1 MQNHKNSI
9 AIIGMSLLLPDAA
22 NQEDF
27 YHNLCDAKD
36 SLTGPTLERLIYASL
51 TPGKAFMP
59 GAYVG
64 RIDQFDHKFFKISKK
79 EAEFMDPVQRI
90 LLELTCASIENAG
103 YAIDDF
109 RNTET
114 AVYLCSNTMF
124 PMVYQM
130 KIEAAYD
137 KPDPAIHTGTL
148 NSMIAG
154 RISYCL
160 GLLGPSMMID
170 CGCSSSLVALNE
182 AVDKLISGAIDT
194 AVVGGLVLKP
204 SAQEVGKEGHLGAAS
219 RSGKSRAFDAEADGI
234 GLGEGG
240 GIILIKRLEDA
251 IRDNDNIQ
259 AIIKGIGI
267 TQDGGRCNS
276 IAAPSPVAQT
286 SAIKKAWARS
296 ESDPS
301 TISYIETH
309 GAGTHLGDV
318 IEIQALTDAFGP
330 GIMSEKICA
339 LGAVKTNIGHIG
351 NAAGIAGLIK
361 AVISLKKRELFPC
374 LHFKTPNPFID
385 FENAPVYVNTEHKKW
400 DTPAGVPRRCGVSS
414 FGLSGTNGHVVL
426 EEFVNPITNLRT
438 QRNAGKG
445 LFLKIAAK
453 TGAAWENYRKQI
465 AEFITQTSNSIEDI
479 LYTLN
484 AGRTD
489 YKCRMGFYAESRE
502 ELLKRLLENTKAPEP
517 FTVKD
522 ELKPVILLFSS
533 GAYSSIF
540 FQKLYAASSFFRV
553 TYDALVRDY
562 GTPTAGSLTETFA
575 IQLALYQQVFESGI
589 PIQTVIGNGIGSVV
603 TQVISGNLTISE
615 AVVLIEQQEVPSS
628 PVDEDKLKKL
638 VNNFIDSNCK
648 IFIDLG
654 ANNVFFDR
662 LSAWNYAPA
671 GLELIPCPDEK
682 YSDPVLSMF
691 ASLYNLGVTPDWK
704 KYYGNINYSRIEAP
718 TYPFERIR
726 CWYEDAIDPAA
737 EAVRY
742 SLYEQS
748 WQINGEECATAIIT
762 AQTFLIFTSNRELAA
777 QFIEQLRLHNNRCI
791 EVLLSD
797 RFKRHSEGYYEID
810 CSNEDDYALLREMLA
825 GEKIELTGLINL
837 GAYAQRCTLSV
848 NNHTQLLENS
858 FIAQYL
864 SAKVF
869 ADFFSKRSFYYSA
882 LTSDAYRISGTDTYT
897 APLHAMTAV
906 LAKSLMAEYP
916 TLNLSCLD
924 LTYNEY
930 TLAEATSLLLR
941 EMSHDNL
948 LRFAA
953 IRKGER
959 FTPVLLSVPADSVVT
974 SKEFLAQNGVYI
986 VTGGASGIG
995 LETCKAIAG
1004 VGPAY
1009 FIIIGRT
1016 ILPPVDQWDNII
1028 AHEKDNASY
1037 ERISALQTLRQ
1048 LGAVVEYHAADAGD
1062 SIAMQ
1067 AVLKHVSKQFRKI
1080 TGIIHAAGL
1089 GNSGTPIRRRGV
1101 ADMKATL
1108 SPKITGT
1115 LVLEEFTRSLQP
1127 DFFLSFSSIAV
1138 LVPSKNSADYS
1149 SANSFE
1155 DAFAHNM
1162 RIAGK
1167 RFIVINWSD
1176 WKETGLAYRKRLL
1189 RSEETIEAREKLVKG
1204 LSNKEGILAIRYAL
1218 ALDKP
1223 QLAVANVDMASFS
1236 VNPFFSINITTG
1248 NRNPVAA
1255 ASQPVAD
1262 KETMLI
1268 QISSDLSE
1276 VEYKL
1281 AIIWHEVLKLD
1292 AIQPDDDFYELGGH
1306 SLNITQMLNKIKKVF
1321 GVTLEMDEM
1330 FYNNT
1335 VRLLAARITEFIAQG
1350 NQDSYEKIEP
1360 LGNLPYYDISHAQ
1373 KRFWILNQQTGKE
1386 AYNVP
1391 AAYIFTG
1398 TLNINALEKAFQLLV
1413 ERHESLRTSFLLVDG
1428 IPKQQIHP
1436 MGSFDLSLPCTGI
1449 QWMADKPEELRQLL
1463 RLEAAVPFN
1472 LEESPLIRIKLFK
1485 IEENRYVF
1493 FMNMHHIVAD
1503 ATSISVIR
1511 NEVLTI
1517 YKAIAEDQELK
1528 LEKLTI
1534 QYKDFAA
1541 WQNQQ
1546 LTGGKVKKYKDYWY
1560 NRLLEATPVIQLPVD
1575 YLTADKKNVQSGKM
1589 RIVIENTQF
1598 TALKKNAEK
1607 NNTSLF
1613 TLALTLFKVLLYK
1626 YTGDA
1631 DLIVGTPVNG
1641 REHNDLDKQVGIY
1654 LNTLLLRTKIDE
1666 NLSFTQ
1672 LLQQVKENTFKD
1684 LAHQLYPYDLL
1695 SEDLKLGQ
1703 FNTGFTWT
1711 VRELAGERMELDF
1724 KIEELP
1730 TGFGVAKNDLW
1741 LFGVEC
1747 KDCLIFEFMY
1757 KAVLFKEETIAL
1769 MAERLH
1775 AIVAQVIENPSQKVK
1790 ELHIKTTL
1798 ELKMERDLE
1807 VFEFNF

>member
-1 MQNHKNSI
+1 MQDQKNSI

-22 NQEDF
+22 NQEEF
-27 YHNLCDAKD
+27 YHNLRDAKD
-36 SLTGPTLERLIYASL
+36 SLTGPSLERLIYASL
-51 TPGKAFMP
+51 APGKAFMP

-79 EAEFMDPVQRI
+79 EAEFMDPAQRI

-124 PMVYQM
+124 SMVYQM
-130 KIEAAYD
+130 KIEAVYD

-160 GLLGPSMMID
+160 GLTGPSLMID
-170 CGCSSSLVALNE
+170 CGCSSSVVALNE
-182 AVDKLISGAIDT
+182 AVDKLIAGSINT

-204 SAQEVGKEGHLGAAS
+204 SAQQVGKEGHLGAAS

-259 AIIKGIGI
+259 AVIRGIGI

-276 IAAPSPVAQT
+276 IAAPSPIAQT

-296 ESDPS
+296 NADPR

-330 GIMSEKICA
+330 ENAGEKICA

-361 AVISLKKRELFPC
+361 AVISLKKKELFPC

-385 FENAPVYVNTEHKKW
+385 FENAPVYVNTEHKQW
-400 DTPAGVPRRCGVSS
+400 DTPAGLPRRCGVSS

-426 EEFVNPITNLRT
+426 EEFIKPAANVKT
-438 QRNAGKG
+438 QGAANAG

-453 TGAAWENYRKQI
+453 TGTAWENYRKQI
-465 AEFITQTSNSIEDI
+465 TEFISQAPYSTEDI

-484 AGRTD
+484 TGRTD

-502 ELLKRLLENTKAPEP
+502 QLVRQLMDCTKAPEP
-517 FTVKD
+517 IPVKD
-522 ELKPVILLFSS
+522 EAKPVVLLFSS
-533 GAYSSIF
+533 GAYSPVI
-540 FQKLYAASSFFRV
+540 FQKLYTTSSYFRL
-553 TYDALVRDY
+553 TYDGIIRDY
-562 GTPTAGSLTETFA
+562 GTPAAGSLTETFA
-575 IQLALYQQVFESGI
+575 IQLALYQQVFQSGI
-589 PIQTVIGNGIGSVV
+589 PVKTVIGNGIGSLV
-603 TQVISGNLTISE
+603 TQVISGNLTIP
-615 AVVLIEQQEVPSS
+615 AALALIEQQQVPSS
-628 PVDEDKLKKL
+628 PVDETKLKKL
-638 VNNFIDSNCK
+638 VSNFIDSNCK
-648 IFIDLG
+648 TFAELG
-654 ANNVFFDR
+654 ADNIFFDK
-662 LSAWNYAPA
+662 LSAWSSAPA
-671 GLELIPCPDEK
+671 GLELIPRPDEK
-682 YSDPVLSMF
+682 YSDPVLAMF
-691 ASLYNLGVTPDWK
+691 TALYNLGISADWK
-704 KYYGNINYSRIEAP
+704 KYYGNKNYSRIEAP

-737 EAVRY
+737 EAVRH
-742 SLYEQS
+742 SLYEQG
-748 WQINGEECATAIIT
+748 WQINAEECATAAIT
-762 AQTFLIFTSNRELAA
+762 DQTFLIFTANRELAA
-777 QFIEQLRLHNNRCI
+777 KLIDQLRLHDNRCI

-810 CSNEDDYALLREMLA
+810 SSNEDDYALLREMLA
-825 GEKIELTGLINL
+825 GDKFDLTGLIHL
-837 GAYAQRCTLSV
+837 GTYVQRCPLSV
-848 NNHTQLLENS
+848 NNHTQLLEKS
-858 FIAQYL
+858 FAAQYL

-869 ADFFSKRSFYYSA
+869 ADNFSKRSFYYAA
-882 LTSDAYRISGTDTYT
+882 LTSDAYRIADTDTYI

-916 TLNLSCLD
+916 SLNISCLD

-930 TLAEATSLLLR
+930 TLAEVTALLLR

-953 IRKGER
+953 IRKGEKY
-959 FTPVLLSVPADSVVT
+959 TPALVSVQAESVDPST
-974 SKEFLAQNGVYI
+974 GFLAENGVYI

-1004 VGPAY
+1004 EGPAH

-1016 ILPPVDQWDNII
+1016 ILPPVEQWDKII
-1028 AHEKDNASY
+1028 ADGKSNASY
-1037 ERISALQTLRQ
+1037 ERILALHTLRQ

-1062 SIAMQ
+1062 ATAMQ
-1067 AVLKHVSKQFRKI
+1067 VVLQHVSTQFAKI

-1089 GNSGTPIRRRGV
+1089 GNSGTSIKQRAV

-1115 LVLEEFTRSLQP
+1115 LVLEEFTRNLQP

-1155 DAFAHNM
+1155 DAFAHQM

-1189 RSEETIEAREKLVKG
+1189 RSEETVEAREKVVKG
-1204 LSNKEGILAIRYAL
+1204 LSNKEGILAIRYAM

-1223 QLAVANVDMASFS
+1223 QIAVANVDMASFS
-1236 VNPFFSINITTG
+1236 VNPFFSVNTTIG
-1248 NRNPVAA
+1248 KVNPEVA
-1255 ASQPVAD
+1255 ASQPVPE
-1262 KETMLI
+1262 KKTMPM
-1268 QISSDLSE
+1268 QSRGDLSE

-1281 AIIWHEVLKLD
+1281 AVIWHEVLKLD
-1292 AIQPDDDFYELGGH
+1292 TVQPDDDFYELGGH

-1335 VRLLAARITEFIAQG
+1335 VRLLAARIEEYIAQG
-1350 NQDSYEKIEP
+1350 NQDIYEKIEP
-1360 LGNLPYYDISHAQ
+1360 LGDLPYYDISHAQ
-1373 KRFWILNQQTGKE
+1373 KRFWIVNQQTGRE

-1391 AAYIFTG
+1391 AAYVFTG
-1398 TLNINALEKAFQLLV
+1398 SLNIKALEKAFQVLV
-1413 ERHESLRTSFLLVDG
+1413 ERHESLRTSFLLVEG

-1436 MGSFDLSLPCTGI
+1436 MGSFDLSLPCNGI
-1449 QWMADKPEELRQLL
+1449 QWMAGKPEEVKQLL
-1463 RLEAAVPFN
+1463 QREAAVPFN
-1472 LEESPLIRIKLFK
+1472 LEEAPLIRIKLFQL
-1485 IEENRYVF
+1485 EENKYVF

-1511 NEVLTI
+1511 NEVLMI
-1517 YKAIAEDQELK
+1517 YKAIAEAQEIK

-1546 LTGGKVKKYKDYWY
+1546 LTGGKLKKYKDYWH
-1560 NRLLEATPVIQLPVD
+1560 NRLSEATPVIELPVD
-1575 YLTADKKNVQSGKM
+1575 YQPADKKNGQSGKI
-1589 RIVIENTQF
+1589 RIVIENNQF
-1598 TALKKNAEK
+1598 AAFKKHAEK

-1613 TLALTLFKVLLYK
+1613 TLSLALFNVLLYK
-1626 YTGDA
+1626 YTGDN
-1631 DLIVGTPVNG
+1631 DLVLGTPVNG
-1641 REHNDLDKQVGIY
+1641 REHNELDKQVGIY

-1666 NLSFTQ
+1666 NLSFSE

-1711 VRELAGERMELDF
+1711 VRELAGEGMELDF
-1724 KIEELP
+1724 QIEEMP

-1747 KDCLIFEFMY
+1747 KDRLILEFMY
-1757 KAVLFKEETIAL
+1757 KTVLFKEETIAL

-1775 AIVAQVIENPSQKVK
+1775 AIVAQVIENSSRKIN
-1790 ELHIKTTL
+1790 ELHIKTAL
-1798 ELKMERDLE
+1798 ELKMEQEME
-1807 VFEFNF
+1807 VFEFDF